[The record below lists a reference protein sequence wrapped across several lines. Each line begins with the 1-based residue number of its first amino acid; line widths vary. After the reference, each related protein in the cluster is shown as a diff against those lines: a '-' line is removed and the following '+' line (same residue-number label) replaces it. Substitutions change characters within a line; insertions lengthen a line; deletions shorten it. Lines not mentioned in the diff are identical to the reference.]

1 MSRIMKILLLFTFF
15 FGASEYVRCAEIF
28 AVIPSPFYSHQATF
42 RPLWRELARRG
53 HKITL
58 VTTDLMEDNE
68 NITQIDYHGAYE
80 VFARNNVMT
89 VLKSE
94 LNIFKVMSKML
105 DAVEDLIRFQFTH
118 PELVKLLESNRT
130 FDVMMIEFTQPGW
143 PLLSVKFKCPFV
155 GLSTM
160 DAHPG
165 VHAAVGNAAH
175 PAMYPYVDFGFGEK
189 LTLKERIFSAGLTVL
204 GMTWSN
210 LIFRPMGNRYV
221 RKYLGEGMPDITGIH
236 KNASLMFVNA
246 NPIFFS
252 PRPSTPITINLG
264 GGLHLTHPKEL
275 PKDLQKY
282 LDESKDG
289 CIYVSFGTTVNSAY
303 LSAEQKEVLT
313 SVFKD
318 MAPMRI
324 LWKFD
329 EVDIANKPKNVEIR
343 TWVPQQDVLRHPN
356 VKAFITQGGL
366 QSMEEAIDSAVP
378 MLGMPFYGDQ
388 NNNVNKMETKKFG
401 LKLLPTEMN
410 KESLKAALKEL
421 LENPIYK
428 KNIDKLSAI
437 SKDQPMKGLEKAV
450 WWTEY
455 VLRHGTQ
462 HLRSPSADIPLYQ
475 YYFLDVI
482 AVVSVCA
489 YVFYKLMKS
498 LILTLVL
505 ILRKLY
511 NFFIVK
517 RKRD

>member
-1 MSRIMKILLLFTFF
+1 MHLFTIQCSKMKLLPVFTLLF
-15 FGASEYVRCAEIF
+15 CAYEFTLCANIL
-28 AVIPSPFYSHQATF
+28 AVAPGIDINYKKLYF
-42 RPLWRELARRG
+42 PLWRKLAEKG
-53 HKITL
+53 HNITL
-58 VTTDLMEDNE
+58 ITSSPMEPHK
-68 NITQIDYHGAYE
+68 NITQIDFSRFKLFNIHSDNNSVHPYRNPSYLE
-80 VFARNNVMT
+80 VLLITVM
-89 VLKSE
+89 KE
-94 LNIFKVMSKML
+94 QFK
-105 DAVEDLIRFQFTH
+105 DPAIR
-118 PELVKLLESNRT
+118 KLLKEGK
-130 FDVMMIEFTQPGW
+130 FDLMFLELEFPYW
-143 PLLSVKFKCPFV
+143 SALAAKFNCPLI
-155 GLSTM
+155 GLSNK
-160 DAHPG
+160 DAPPI
-165 VHAAVGNAAH
+165 VHYYMGNAMH
-175 PAMYPYVDFGFGEK
+175 PALYPWDDRHVEEFNLALRTRSTIATIFIIVLTSYMSGGTGSYLMSRFVQEGLPDSVDMYGAM
-189 LTLKERIFSAGLTVL
+189 S
-204 GMTWSN
+204 
-210 LIFRPMGNRYV
+210 LIF
-221 RKYLGEGMPDITGIH
+221 I
-236 KNASLMFVNA
+236 NA
-246 NPIFFS
+246 NPIFHR
-252 PRPSTPITINLG
+252 PRPITPTTLNLG
-264 GGLHLTHPKEL
+264 GFLSISDAQEL
-275 PKDLQKY
+275 PEDLQKY

>member
-1 MSRIMKILLLFTFF
+1 MRILLYIILFVSV
-15 FGASEYVRCAEIF
+15 SEFARCANIL
-28 AVIPSPFYSHQATF
+28 AVIPSPFFSHQATF
-42 RPLWRELARRG
+42 RPLWLKLAEKG

-58 VTTDLMEDNE
+58 ITTDLMNPNE
-68 NITQIDYHGAYE
+68 NITQIDYHDAYE
-80 VFARNNVMT
+80 VFEKNSFNNL
-89 VLKSE
+89 LKKG
-94 LNIFKVMSKML
+94 LNIVEVFLAFK
-105 DAVEDLIRFQFTH
+105 DLMRSNMDYQFTH
-118 PELVKLLESNRT
+118 PGLLELLRNNKT
-130 FDVMMIEFTQPGW
+130 FDLMLVELAQPGW
-143 PLLSVKFKCPFV
+143 PILSYKFKCPYI
-155 GLSTM
+155 GLSSM
-160 DAHPG
+160 DTYAN
-165 VHAAVGNAAH
+165 VHAAVGNAMH
-175 PAMYPYVDFGFGEK
+175 PILYPMADAGFKEKMNLKDRILSMILMIVGE
-189 LTLKERIFSAGLTVL
+189 TIFRFIFIPFTDDYLKMLIDNELPTSREA
-204 GMTWSN
+204 WSN
-210 LIFRPMGNRYV
+210 MSML
-221 RKYLGEGMPDITGIH
+221 
-236 KNASLMFVNA
+236 FVNA
-246 NPIFFS
+246 NPVFF
-252 PRPSTPITINLG
+252 PARPVTPVTVNLG
-264 GGLHLTHPKEL
+264 GGLHLTQPREL

>member
-1 MSRIMKILLLFTFF
+1 MRLLFFLLSVF
-15 FGASEYVRCAEIF
+15 CGSELVKCAEILV
-28 AVIPSPFYSHQATF
+28 AIPTPFYSHQATF
-42 RPLWRELARRG
+42 RPLWRELAKRG
-53 HKITL
+53 HRITL
-58 VTTDLMEDNE
+58 ITTDPMEENE
-68 NITQIDYHGAYE
+68 NITQIDYSYIYE
-80 VFARNNVMT
+80 YKKELEKALTGTTNILGMIKGFASTSSTGDKIMT
-89 VLKSE
+89 YQ
-94 LNIFKVMSKML
+94 M
-105 DAVEDLIRFQFTH
+105 TH
-118 PELVKLLESNRT
+118 PDLLKLYKEKKHFDLLFVELIMPIFVS
-130 FDVMMIEFTQPGW
+130 
-143 PLLSVKFKCPFV
+143 LSHKFNCPFI
-155 GLSTM
+155 GLNTM
-160 DAHPG
+160 DAPVG
-165 VHAAVGNAAH
+165 VHASVGNAIN
-175 PAMYPYVDFGFGEK
+175 PAMYPFADFGFGDK
-189 LTLKERIFSAGLTVL
+189 LSFVERVKSVGFVVAYFVVLKPFLGRKVNGLFKEYVGDNVPDVQELERNVSA
-204 GMTWSN
+204 
-210 LIFRPMGNRYV
+210 I
-221 RKYLGEGMPDITGIH
+221 
-236 KNASLMFVNA
+236 FVNA
-246 NPIFFS
+246 NPLFFPS
-252 PRPSTPITINLG
+252 RPITPVTINLG
-264 GGLHLTHPKEL
+264 GGLHISEPKPL

>member
-1 MSRIMKILLLFTFF
+1 MKIILLLCVL
-15 FGASEYVRCAEIF
+15 FGASEYVRCANIF

-42 RPLWRELARRG
+42 RPLWRELARKG

-58 VTTDLMEDNE
+58 ITTDLMEENE
-68 NITQIDYHGAYE
+68 NITQIDYHGTYE
-80 VFARNNVMT
+80 VFERNDVIGW
-89 VLKSE
+89 LKPGS
-94 LNIFKVMSKML
+94 NIFTIMNKLLVMI
-105 DAVEDLIRFQFTH
+105 EDLTRYQFTH
-118 PELVKLLESNRT
+118 PRLVEILKNNRT
-130 FDVMMIEFTQPGW
+130 YDLMMVEFPLPMW
-143 PLLSVKFKCPFV
+143 PLLSVKFDCPFI

-160 DAHPG
+160 DALPG
-165 VHAAVGNAAH
+165 IHAAVGNAAH
-175 PAMYPYVDFGFGEK
+175 PVLYPYIDFGYGEK
-189 LTLKERIFSAGLTVL
+189 LNLKERIVSTFVTIISMVWT
-204 GMTWSN
+204 N
-210 LIFRPMGNRYV
+210 LIFSPVVNRYAE
-221 RKYLGEGMPDITGIH
+221 RYLGEGLPDSIRIYRNT
-236 KNASLMFVNA
+236 SLLFVNA
-246 NPIFFS
+246 NPIFFP
-252 PRPSTPITINLG
+252 PRPSTPVTINLG
-264 GGLHLTHPKEL
+264 GGLHLTQPKDL

>member
-1 MSRIMKILLLFTFF
+1 MKLILFVLIF
-15 FGASEYVRCAEIF
+15 FGASELGKCADIL
-28 AVIPSPFYSHQATF
+28 AVIPTPFYSHQATY
-42 RPLWRELARRG
+42 RPIWRELAKRG

-58 VTTDLMEDNE
+58 ITTDPMESNE
-68 NITQIDYHGAYE
+68 NITQINYNGSYAILKKNMEYGNNNNIITIIRDY
-80 VFARNNVMT
+80 
-89 VLKSE
+89 LKVIDE
-94 LNIFKVMSKML
+94 FM
-105 DAVEDLIRFQFTH
+105 RYQFTH
-118 PELVKLLESNRT
+118 PDLVELMKNKKK
-130 FDVMMIEFTQPGW
+130 FDVMLVELIMPGW
-143 PLLSVKFKCPFV
+143 PQLSVKFNCPFI

-160 DAHPG
+160 DGHQFMHG
-165 VHAAVGNAAH
+165 SVGNAIH
-175 PAMYPYVDFGFGEK
+175 PAIYPYADLGIGENPS
-189 LTLKERIFSAGLTVL
+189 LKDRVISTSYTVMNEVVL
-204 GMTWSN
+204 SN
-210 LIFRPMGNRYV
+210 VMSYV
-221 RKYLGEGMPDITGIH
+221 SNKYTRTYIDEDLPDIRDVNRNVSMI
-236 KNASLMFVNA
+236 FVNS
-246 NPIFFS
+246 NPIFFP
-252 PRPSTPITINLG
+252 PRPITPVTINLG
-264 GGLHLTHPKEL
+264 GGLHLKEPVKL
-275 PKDLQKY
+275 NEDLQKY